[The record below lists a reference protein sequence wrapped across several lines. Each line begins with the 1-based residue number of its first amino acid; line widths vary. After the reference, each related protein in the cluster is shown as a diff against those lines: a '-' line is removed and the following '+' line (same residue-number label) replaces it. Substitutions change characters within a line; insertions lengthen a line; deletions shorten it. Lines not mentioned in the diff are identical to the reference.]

1 MAGIEKFTGGI
12 VFGVS
17 MATQK
22 LAKDVSSARKMIG
35 GMVGS
40 ITKQIFS
47 LKGALVG
54 LGSAIVAG
62 KFANMI
68 KEQFKAVDALGDTA
82 QALNVTSAA
91 LAGLG
96 HAADQSGSS
105 QEQIERGLA
114 KLVKST
120 SDAANGLGTMSQ
132 TYKTLGLDAKE
143 MNQLSPDQQ
152 FLKMADAIS
161 KLTNKQDQLSATQR
175 IFGRG
180 ASSLVGVLRLGSAG
194 LAEMQAEASALGI
207 AIDEK
212 SVRGIQRAMDAFQRF
227 RGAVGGIFRSIAAEI
242 APLIEGM
249 SDKLAS
255 FLAAGEKGKSVGK
268 AIGGMILEVVKTAAD
283 AIQSAASVLA
293 QMAHEGIR
301 MFIEFR
307 RSFIGQ
313 KMGMTPVELGSPIF
327 GAARKAQEIAEK
339 LANPNNMPSVL
350 MEKAFTG
357 MRAKSITETTEKAA
371 SGMSGEKLMDLAGQI
386 GKAIGPSVQRGMATV
401 QLEGG
406 RLFRNLG
413 LDSVL
418 SGSKRLAGQVGK
430 SLMGDGEKLKQG
442 NRGFA
447 LTETGSAAAFQQRV
461 RGEQQNTDKIAIE
474 QRDLLKAIA
483 KNTANP
489 PQLQPAGLKT

>member
-22 LAKDVSSARKMIG
+22 LAKDVSTARKMIG

-82 QALNVTSAA
+82 AALNVTSAA

-132 TYKTLGLDAKE
+132 TYKSLGLDAQE
-143 MNQLSPDQQ
+143 MNKLAPDQQ

-180 ASSLVGVLRLGSAG
+180 TSSLVGVLRLGSAG

-227 RGAVGGIFRSIAAEI
+227 KGAVGGIFRSIAVEI
-242 APLIEGM
+242 APVVEGM
-249 SDKLAS
+249 SDKIANFLAS
-255 FLAAGEKGKSVGK
+255 GEKGKSAGK
-268 AIGGMILEVVKTAAD
+268 AVGSFIIEAVKTIADVAQQAFAGLLRFAAAGLD
-283 AIQSAASVLA
+283 FFNQ
-293 QMAHEGIR
+293 
-301 MFIEFR
+301 FR
-307 RSFIGQ
+307 ST
-313 KMGMTPVELGSPIF
+313 K
-327 GAARKAQEIAEK
+327 IAEK
-339 LANPNNMPSVL
+339 MGISSPTIGEFQAPQRLKNTAAWLEHERNMPS
-350 MEKAFTG
+350 KAIQGAIDG

-371 SGMSGEKLMDLAGQI
+371 SGMSGEQLMDLAGQI

-418 SGSKRLAGQVGK
+418 SGSKRFAGQVGK
-430 SLMGDGEKLKQG
+430 SLMGDGEKAKQA

-447 LTETGSAAAFQQRV
+447 LTETGSVAAFQQRV
-461 RGEQQNTDKIAIE
+461 RGEQQNGDKIAIE